1 MYSSLKTE
9 RVSAHGEVL
18 LMTLVQMLEFIKEQ
32 AKEKAAKE
40 KILKHLPLA
49 GMQTSPF
56 PD

>member
-1 MYSSLKTE
+1 
-9 RVSAHGEVL
+9 
-18 LMTLVQMLEFIKEQ
+18 MTLVQMLEFIKEQ